1 MSDSRVSGARFV
13 GLRGPLAAVPALVA
27 GLLVLGWVFRAE
39 ASAAEDVWE
48 ASAAYAHCFAVV
60 PIAAWLVWERR
71 HGAAALA
78 PRPNLALALVALPVS
93 AVWLLASLAGLMEGR
108 QLAALA
114 TGEVLAAAVLGGA
127 LFRVL
132 SAPLLFLFFL
142 VPTGAFLTPDFAGF
156 HGSLHGQWP
165 RPHWHTLCRAI
176 QPDRDSGGNFH
187 RRRRLCGASFS
198 NGIRDVRHAYTP
210 FTIYRSPVR
219 RGLFVVASIIVPI
232 LANGARALGLV
243 LVGHVLGSAQSVAVD
258 HVLYGWLFF
267 SLVTL
272 ALVAG
277 GLPFREDIGLVREAE
292 PQPLPRETGERAWIA
307 GASVV
312 AMACIG
318 PALAGLLP
326 TAAAGAQESAAAAR
340 VAGECPRCGRLS
352 CDWHGRDAP
361 RLFLSRRPPYRQ
373 RAGPPAA
380 WEPRAQLAAEANAAF
395 AGLEREPSPVG
406 AMAGWEI
413 AGDGHKIAALGVW
426 VNGKLLG
433 SGLTGRLEQARV
445 VVAGG
450 RDAPVLITVSAVAD
464 PARTEPASILRT
476 FIDAQGELE
485 DVIRREASPA
495 ATDGRVR
502 SEPSL

>member
-142 VPTGAFLTPDFAGF
+142 VPTGAFLTPTLQDFTARFMASGLDLIGIPYVAQSNLIEIPEGTFIVADACAGLRF
-156 HGSLHGQWP
+156 LTASVMFG
-165 RPHWHTLCRAI
+165 TLYA
-176 QPDRDSGGNFH
+176 
-187 RRRRLCGASFS
+187 
-198 NGIRDVRHAYTP
+198 

-340 VAGECPRCGRLS
+340 VLAS
-352 CDWHGRDAP
+352 VRDAAGCRATGMDGTHRDFSCRGARLTVSAQVLPP
-361 RLFLSRRPPYRQ
+361 RGNP
-373 RAGPPAA
+373 
-380 WEPRAQLAAEANAAF
+380 AQLAAEANAAF

-464 PARTEPASILRT
+464 PARTEPASILRA